1 MQNIHPPPKNLDV
14 GERTYIHTTKKLT
27 HKLSSPS
34 SLCALNRYLQQQAF
48 RRTVPVA
55 STAEGCI
62 NQCIQPTKRTC
73 NPCCLTHLSEA
84 GFLFFL
90 MSLISALLLGY
101 IARCTASGPC
111 PRTAMYS
118 RMFKNARD
126 LRNAFAAVKES
137 GNEGVARPSS
147 IIRDCNRAKRQ
158 TASVLAS
165 GFDRKL

>member
-1 MQNIHPPPKNLDV
+1 MQNIHPPKKTWMWEKGHTYTQQKNLHIN
-14 GERTYIHTTKKLT
+14 YH
-27 HKLSSPS
+27 HHHHH
-34 SLCALNRYLQQQAF
+34 ALYLQQQAF
-48 RRTVPVA
+48 QRTVPCVSA
-55 STAEGCI
+55 AEGCI

-147 IIRDCNRAKRQ
+147 IIRDCNRARRQ